1 MEPRDRWHL
10 VYAIIVLQ
18 GLASAVPWNV
28 YVTESEY
35 FGLRVHVP
43 PFSRILADNFE
54 NVNLV
59 ISQAA
64 NLLGF
69 LIYVPCQRWMSMD
82 AQVLH
87 PQILTLLVMFAGCV
101 VCLALQLGGNAV
113 AVITLASQV
122 IIGLTNAT
130 IVGGVFAMAA
140 WLPQKYV
147 QGMSLGIGLSGVG
160 VAAISFVTLW
170 WSHPAHHHVKTPAEV
185 APEAFSYF
193 VLSSIIIAAAVVTY
207 FVFFRMSFVRHHRQ
221 PEVLAEWDW
230 QHAEQAA
237 LKEPLITAV
246 PSAPR
251 LNDSA
256 HDLERLLPVSKA
268 ASVAKA
274 PLYGRLSRGTSMREV
289 TEMSLRE
296 VLRRMMG
303 YNIVCVLVLL
313 VTSAAF
319 PGVTSAMC
327 SRYNRAS
334 VAPCNTYSSRGRFF
348 GDLFVPFIFLVFNAG
363 DFLGRLAAGLEPWR
377 SKAPPMAFL
386 IAYSA
391 ARALLVGGLV
401 LCNVVTAAPWQ
412 LPVLLKS
419 DAWPIGLSLVLG
431 LTNGHLTSL
440 AMMHAPATLP
450 RGFARDR
457 CGPIL
462 NLALTIGCT
471 LGSIIAFAITYF
483 FQGGN

>member
-1 MEPRDRWHL
+1 MREPKDRWHL
-10 VYAIIVLQ
+10 VYAIVVLQ

-28 YVTESEY
+28 FVTESEY

-43 PFSRILADNFE
+43 PSSRVLADNFE

-64 NLLGF
+64 NLVGF
-69 LIYVPCQRWMSMD
+69 LVYVPCQQWMSMD

-87 PQILTLLVMFAGCV
+87 PQVLTLFVMIGGCV

-113 AVITLASQV
+113 AFITLASQV
-122 IIGLTNAT
+122 VIGLTNAT

-160 VAAISFVTLW
+160 VASISFLTLW
-170 WSHPAHHHVKTPAEV
+170 WAHPSMDHAKTSAEI

-193 VLSSIIIAAAVVTY
+193 LLSSLIILAAVITY
-207 FVFFRMSFVRHHRQ
+207 FIFFRMPFVRHHRQ
-221 PEVLAEWDW
+221 PEVLAEWHWHHLD
-230 QHAEQAA
+230 ESA
-237 LKEPLITAV
+237 LKEPLIAAV
-246 PSAPR
+246 PALAGPS
-251 LNDSA
+251 DSA
-256 HDLERLLPVSKA
+256 HDLKRLLPSSKA
-268 ASVAKA
+268 GSVAHP
-274 PLYGRLSRGTSMREV
+274 PLYGRLSRGVSMRET
-289 TEMSLRE
+289 TELSLRE
-296 VLRRMMG
+296 VLQRMMG
-303 YNIVCVLVLL
+303 YNIVCILVLL

-327 SRYNRAS
+327 SRWNKAS
-334 VAPCNTYSSRGRFF
+334 VAPCDPYSSRGRFF

-377 SKAPPMAFL
+377 SRAPPMAFL
-386 IAYSA
+386 ITYSA

-419 DAWPIGLSLVLG
+419 DAWPIGLSLLLG

-471 LGSIIAFAITYF
+471 LGSVIAFAITYF
-483 FQGGN
+483 FQG

>member
-1 MEPRDRWHL
+1 MREPKDRWHL
-10 VYAIIVLQ
+10 VYAIVVLQ

-43 PFSRILADNFE
+43 PFSRVLADNFE

-59 ISQAA
+59 TSQAA

-69 LIYVPCQRWMSMD
+69 LIYVPCQHWMSMD

-87 PQILTLLVMFAGCV
+87 PQVLTLLVMIGGCA
-101 VCLALQLGGNAV
+101 VCLALQLGGNTV
-113 AVITLASQV
+113 AFITLAS
-122 IIGLTNAT
+122 
-130 IVGGVFAMAA
+130 
-140 WLPQKYV
+140 

-160 VAAISFVTLW
+160 VASISFLTLW
-170 WSHPAHHHVKTPAEV
+170 WSHPSMKHAKTPEEI

-193 VLSSIIIAAAVVTY
+193 LLSSLIIAAAVVTY
-207 FVFFRMSFVRHHRQ
+207 FIFFRMPFVRHHRQ
-221 PEVLAEWDW
+221 PEVVAEWDW
-230 QHAEQAA
+230 RDSEEGT
-237 LKEPLITAV
+237 LKEPLIGALPAGSG
-246 PSAPR
+246 PS
-251 LNDSA
+251 DSA
-256 HDLERLLPVSKA
+256 HDLERLLRSSKA
-268 ASVAKA
+268 GSVAKA
-274 PLYGRLSRGTSMREV
+274 PLYGRLSRGVSMRDVSEL
-289 TEMSLRE
+289 SLRE
-296 VLRRMMG
+296 VLQRMMG
-303 YNIVCVLVLL
+303 YNVVCILVLL

-327 SRYNRAS
+327 SRWNKADI
-334 VAPCNTYSSRGRFF
+334 APCESYSSKGRFF

-363 DFLGRLAAGLEPWR
+363 DFVGRLAAGLEPWR
-377 SKAPPMAFL
+377 SQAPPMAFL
-386 IAYSA
+386 IVYSA
-391 ARALLVGGLV
+391 ARALIVGGLV

-419 DAWPIGLSLVLG
+419 DAWPIGLTLLLG

-471 LGSIIAFAITYF
+471 LGSVIAFAITYF
-483 FQGGN
+483 FQAGS